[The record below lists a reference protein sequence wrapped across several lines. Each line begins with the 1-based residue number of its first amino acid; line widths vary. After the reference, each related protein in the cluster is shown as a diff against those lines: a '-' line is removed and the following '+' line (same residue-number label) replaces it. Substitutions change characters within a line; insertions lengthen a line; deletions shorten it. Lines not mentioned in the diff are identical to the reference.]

1 MSYFPMLLLSW
12 QSSEQPF
19 TLLKETRKKD
29 SSSTLPTLKL
39 FSFKIVKK
47 LANAKDAPNGLTIF
61 TSIRV
66 EKNSTDEV
74 IVGQKRVV
82 VKNKVETNKVVQH
95 MYFEISVNIDIF
107 LGVTLILLSFSLSAI
122 KF

>member
-1 MSYFPMLLLSW
+1 MGLRFS
-12 QSSEQPF
+12 
-19 TLLKETRKKD
+19 
-29 SSSTLPTLKL
+29 LPSAWKRT
-39 FSFKIVKK
+39 
-47 LANAKDAPNGLTIF
+47 
-61 TSIRV
+61 
-66 EKNSTDEV
+66 STDEV

-122 KF
+122 